1 MNSQF
6 VKNILS
12 EMCQTILIRR
22 IPTIGSIFK
31 GKNSRRDFMNQKK
44 VVDQIGRTVEFSYP
58 PIRIISLAPGLTDTL
73 YSLGLENEIVGR
85 TRYCIHPK
93 EKVDKAVPVGG
104 TKEINID
111 KIRALKPDLIFTEKE
126 ENTREIVEQ
135 LEKEFP
141 VYVAEVQTVQDAFK
155 MIEDLG
161 ELTSRT
167 PEARKLLSTIE
178 TGFQS
183 LPTYK
188 KKRVAYVIWRK
199 PYMVVGTPTYID
211 SLLTTM
217 GFVNAFSG
225 FEGRYPAVTMED
237 FQEAKLDYL
246 FLATEPFP
254 FNEKHIPEFSAFL
267 PSVKPIIL
275 DGEMFWYGPRM
286 IDAVHYFKRIIES
299 LEK

>member
-1 MNSQF
+1 
-6 VKNILS
+6 
-12 EMCQTILIRR
+12 
-22 IPTIGSIFK
+22 
-31 GKNSRRDFMNQKK
+31 MNQKK
-44 VVDQIGRTVEFSYP
+44 VVDHIGRTVEFSYP

-141 VYVAEVQTVQDAFK
+141 VYVAEVQTVQDSYK

-161 ELTSRT
+161 ELTKRT
-167 PEARKLLSTIE
+167 PEAGTLLSTIK

-199 PYMVVGTPTYID
+199 PYMVVGNPTYID

-217 GFVNAFSG
+217 GFVNAFSS
-225 FEGRYPAVTMED
+225 FEGRYPAVTKED
-237 FQEAKLDYL
+237 FQKAKLDYL
-246 FLATEPFP
+246 FLASEPFP
-254 FNEKHIPEFSAFL
+254 FKENHITEFSAFL
-267 PSVKPIIL
+267 PNVKPIIL

-286 IDAVHYFKRIIES
+286 IDAVDYFRRIIES